1 MNVIYASRGDWI
13 YEFDFSNNIYYCETS
28 LNALKKRK
36 TWARPNVIKPK
47 NFTILGK
54 FTICKGPYR
63 FRNLLKHLQLNYP
76 ELLI

>member
-1 MNVIYASRGDWI
+1 MELIYASRSNWV
-13 YEFDFSNNIYYCETS
+13 YEFDFSNNTYYCETS
-28 LNALKKRK
+28 LNALKERK
-36 TWARPNVIKPK
+36 TWARPNAIMSGD
-47 NFTILGK
+47 FTVLDQ